1 MKTLKVLGISIV
13 QSLFFV
19 MLSYIIIR
27 TFVLISDIMPNDG
40 AAAIGIIGGADG
52 PTAIF
57 FSSKAFSGDP
67 FLLNFFV
74 SLAIILICNLS
85 AFVQSNVISRSIL
98 LLCNILFLLYCYL
111 FLNYSTTILLSV
123 MLVSIIVLV
132 TGYILVRGTIYF
144 NYK

>member
-1 MKTLKVLGISIV
+1 MKTLKILGISIV

-27 TFVLISDIMPNDG
+27 TFILISDIMPNDG
-40 AAAIGIIGGADG
+40 AAIGIVGGANG
-52 PTAIF
+52 ATAIF
-57 FSSKAFSGDP
+57 FRSKGFSGDP

-74 SLAIILICNLS
+74 SLAIVLICNLS
-85 AFVQSNVISRSIL
+85 AFVQSSAISRSIL
-98 LLCNILFLLYCYL
+98 VLCNILLMLYCYL